1 MSNSKDAVRKILD
14 AVKADKRTSLTAPE
28 GKLVCDAYGIPVP
41 KEGVAKSAAEAAK
54 IATDMGFPVVMK
66 IVSPDILHKTEAG
79 GVMVGV
85 KTAADAEKN
94 YATILANAK
103 KYKADAK
110 IEGIQ
115 VQQMLLGGQEVIIGA
130 VTDGSFGKLVAFGLG
145 GVLVEVLKDITF
157 RLAPAT
163 KEDALSMLDG
173 IQAHEMLK
181 GVRGSDP
188 ANRDAI
194 ADIIVNVSKLIT
206 DFPEIAEMDLNPV
219 FATKSNAIAADV
231 RIVVDFEPKPPRPRP
246 NHDDIVR
253 QMNRIMKPKS
263 VAVIGASAENGKI
276 GNSVMKNLIN
286 GGYKGEIYPIHPK
299 ADEIMGKKVYKS
311 VKDVPGEVDI
321 AVFAIPAN
329 FVAGALIECGEKKV
343 VGAILIPS
351 GYAETGNIKG
361 QEEIQAIGQKY
372 GIRLMGPNI
381 YGFYYTHANLCA
393 TFCTA
398 YDVKGS
404 AALSSQSGGIGMA
417 IIGFSRSAKMG
428 VSAIVGLGNKSD
440 IDEDDLLTFFEQD
453 DNTQIIAQH
462 CEDLKDGRAF
472 AEVAKRVSKKK
483 PIVVLKAGRT
493 SAGAKAA
500 SSHTGALAGNDKIY
514 EDVFNQSGVIRARS
528 LRDMLEFARGIPV
541 LPTPKGENVVIIT
554 GAGGSGVL
562 LSDACIDNNLQAD
575 DDPAGSRCGVPQVHP
590 AVRRGRQPGR
600 HHRRRAADHL
610 RQHRQARARRPA
622 HPFADPRLLAHHRD
636 AADGVCEEHGRGE
649 ERDEGQGHR
658 EADRGL
664 AGRRHR
670 GRGSRRL
677 SLPER
682 HRRLRLLDRN
692 SGRGARRE
700 VQVGARRGPA
710 VSVNSSHSGM
720 RASRGPGMRIP
731 GSRCARTGMHGNQ
744 ARFAFQPSRCHR
756 PIQRRGD
763 GEAGAGRQRI
773 DHEILKSGMPARR
786 PELQNLDHADHHDGD
801 RCREQPVPRI
811 GQAEASPT
819 RTKASACSPSWPR
832 SECGRKR
839 GGPSVA
845 KVTAAARSQAMIL
858 RMMVIATG

>member
-1 MSNSKDAVRKILD
+1 MSHSKDAVRKILD
-14 AVKADKRTSLTAPE
+14 AVKADKRSSLTAPE

-41 KEGVAKSAAEAAK
+41 KEGVAKSAAEAVKLA
-54 IATDMGFPVVMK
+54 AGMGFPVVMK

-85 KTAADAEKN
+85 KTADDVEKN

-163 KEDALSMLDG
+163 KADALSMLDG

-194 ADIIVNVSKLIT
+194 ADIIVNVSQLIT
-206 DFPEIAEMDLNPV
+206 DFPEISEMDLNPV
-219 FATKSNAIAADV
+219 FATKADAIAADV
-231 RIVVDFEPKPPRPRP
+231 RIVVDFDPKPPRPRP

-263 VAVIGASAENGKI
+263 VAVIGASAETGKI

-329 FVAGALIECGEKKV
+329 FVAAALTECGEKKV

-351 GYAETGNIKG
+351 GYAETGNMKG

-562 LSDACIDNNLQAD
+562 LSDACIDNKLSLMQIPPDLDAAFRKFIPPFGAAGNPVDITGGEPPITYVNTVKLGLE
-575 DDPAGSRCGVPQVHP
+575 DPRIHSLILGYWHTIVTPPMVFAKNMVEVKNAMKAKGIEKPIVASLAGDIEVEE
-590 AVRRGRQPGR
+590 
-600 HHRRRAADHL
+600 AADYL
-610 RQHRQARARRPA
+610 YQNGIVAYAYSTEIPVA
-622 HPFADPRLLAHHRD
+622 VLGAKYKWA
-636 AADGVCEEHGRGE
+636 
-649 ERDEGQGHR
+649 
-658 EADRGL
+658 
-664 AGRRHR
+664 
-670 GRGSRRL
+670 
-677 SLPER
+677 
-682 HRRLRLLDRN
+682 
-692 SGRGARRE
+692 RGA
-700 VQVGARRGPA
+700 G
-710 VSVNSSHSGM
+710 
-720 RASRGPGMRIP
+720 
-731 GSRCARTGMHGNQ
+731 
-744 ARFAFQPSRCHR
+744 
-756 PIQRRGD
+756 
-763 GEAGAGRQRI
+763 
-773 DHEILKSGMPARR
+773 L
-786 PELQNLDHADHHDGD
+786 L
-801 RCREQPVPRI
+801 
-811 GQAEASPT
+811 
-819 RTKASACSPSWPR
+819 
-832 SECGRKR
+832 
-839 GGPSVA
+839 
-845 KVTAAARSQAMIL
+845 
-858 RMMVIATG
+858 

>member
-1 MSNSKDAVRKILD
+1 MSNAKEAVRKILD
-14 AVKADKRTSLTAPE
+14 AAKADQRTSLTAPE

-41 KEGVAKSAAEAAK
+41 REAVANSASEASD
-54 IATDMGFPVVMK
+54 IAAGIGFPVVMK

-79 GVMVGV
+79 GVLVGV
-85 KTAADAEKN
+85 KNAADVAKN
-94 YATILANAK
+94 YETILANAR
-103 KYKADAK
+103 KYKSDAK
-110 IEGIQ
+110 IEGVQI
-115 VQQMLLGGQEVIIGA
+115 QQMLLGGQEIIVGA

-163 KEDALSMLDG
+163 REDALSMLDG

-194 ADIIVNVSKLIT
+194 ADIIVKVSRLIT

-219 FATKSNAIAADV
+219 FATKDGAVAADV
-231 RIVVDFEPKPPRPRP
+231 RIVVDFAPKPPRPRP

-286 GGYKGEIYPIHPK
+286 GGYQGEIYPIHPK
-299 ADEIMGKKVYKS
+299 AQEIMGKKVYKS
-311 VKDVPGEVDI
+311 VKDIPGEVDI
-321 AVFAIPAN
+321 AVFAIPASL
-329 FVAGALIECGEKKV
+329 VAGALIECGEKKV

-351 GYAETGNIKG
+351 GYAETGNVKG

-398 YDVKGS
+398 YDVKGK

-562 LSDACIDNNLQAD
+562 LSDACIDNKLSLMTIPPDLDAAFRKFIPPFGAAGNPVDITGGEPPITYVNTVKLGLE
-575 DDPAGSRCGVPQVHP
+575 DPRIHALILGYWHTIVTPPMVFARNMVEVKNAMKEKGIEKPIVASLAGDIEVEE
-590 AVRRGRQPGR
+590 
-600 HHRRRAADHL
+600 AADYL
-610 RQHRQARARRPA
+610 YQNGIVAYAYSTEIPVA
-622 HPFADPRLLAHHRD
+622 VLGAKYKWA
-636 AADGVCEEHGRGE
+636 
-649 ERDEGQGHR
+649 
-658 EADRGL
+658 
-664 AGRRHR
+664 
-670 GRGSRRL
+670 
-677 SLPER
+677 
-682 HRRLRLLDRN
+682 
-692 SGRGARRE
+692 RGA
-700 VQVGARRGPA
+700 G
-710 VSVNSSHSGM
+710 
-720 RASRGPGMRIP
+720 
-731 GSRCARTGMHGNQ
+731 
-744 ARFAFQPSRCHR
+744 
-756 PIQRRGD
+756 
-763 GEAGAGRQRI
+763 
-773 DHEILKSGMPARR
+773 L
-786 PELQNLDHADHHDGD
+786 L
-801 RCREQPVPRI
+801 
-811 GQAEASPT
+811 
-819 RTKASACSPSWPR
+819 
-832 SECGRKR
+832 
-839 GGPSVA
+839 
-845 KVTAAARSQAMIL
+845 
-858 RMMVIATG
+858 

>member
-1 MSNSKDAVRKILD
+1 MSHSKDAVRKILD

-28 GKLVCDAYGIPVP
+28 GKLVCDVYGIPVP
-41 KEGVAKSAAEAAK
+41 KEGVATSAAEAAK

-85 KTAADAEKN
+85 KNAADAEKN
-94 YATILANAK
+94 YAAILANAK
-103 KYKADAK
+103 KYKSDAK

-163 KEDALSMLDG
+163 KQDALSMLDG

-194 ADIIVNVSKLIT
+194 ADIIVNVSQLIS
-206 DFPEIAEMDLNPV
+206 DFPEISEMDLNPV
-219 FATKSNAIAADV
+219 FATKTNAIAADV
-231 RIVVDFEPKPPRPRP
+231 RIVVDFAPAAPRPRP

-253 QMNRIMKPKS
+253 QMNRIMKPKA
-263 VAVIGASAENGKI
+263 VAVIGASAESGKI

-311 VKDVPGEVDI
+311 VKDVPADIDI
-321 AVFAIPAN
+321 AVFAIPASL
-329 FVAGALIECGEKKV
+329 VASALVECGEKKI

-381 YGFYYTHANLCA
+381 YGFYYTPANLCA

-462 CEDLKDGRAF
+462 CEDLKDGRSF

-562 LSDACIDNNLQAD
+562 LSDACIDNKLSLMTIPPDLDAAFRKFIPPFGAAGNPIDITGGEPPITYVNTVRLGLE
-575 DDPAGSRCGVPQVHP
+575 DPRIHALILGYWHTIVTPPMVFARNMVEVKNEMKAKGIEKPIVASLAGDIEVEE
-590 AVRRGRQPGR
+590 
-600 HHRRRAADHL
+600 AADYL
-610 RQHRQARARRPA
+610 YQNGIVAYAYSTEIPVA
-622 HPFADPRLLAHHRD
+622 VLGAKYKWA
-636 AADGVCEEHGRGE
+636 
-649 ERDEGQGHR
+649 
-658 EADRGL
+658 
-664 AGRRHR
+664 
-670 GRGSRRL
+670 
-677 SLPER
+677 
-682 HRRLRLLDRN
+682 
-692 SGRGARRE
+692 RGA
-700 VQVGARRGPA
+700 G
-710 VSVNSSHSGM
+710 
-720 RASRGPGMRIP
+720 
-731 GSRCARTGMHGNQ
+731 
-744 ARFAFQPSRCHR
+744 
-756 PIQRRGD
+756 
-763 GEAGAGRQRI
+763 
-773 DHEILKSGMPARR
+773 L
-786 PELQNLDHADHHDGD
+786 L
-801 RCREQPVPRI
+801 
-811 GQAEASPT
+811 
-819 RTKASACSPSWPR
+819 
-832 SECGRKR
+832 
-839 GGPSVA
+839 
-845 KVTAAARSQAMIL
+845 
-858 RMMVIATG
+858 

>member
-1 MSNSKDAVRKILD
+1 MSNSKAAVRKILD
-14 AVKADKRTSLTAPE
+14 SVKADKRTSLTAPE

-41 KEGVAKSAAEAAK
+41 KEGVATSAAEAAK
-54 IATDMGFPVVMK
+54 IATGMGFPVVMK

-85 KTAADAEKN
+85 KTAADVEKN
-94 YATILANAK
+94 YGTILANAK

-115 VQQMLLGGQEVIIGA
+115 VQQMLLGGQEVIVGA

-194 ADIIVNVSKLIT
+194 AGIIVKVSQLIT

-219 FATKSNAIAADV
+219 FATRDNAIAADV
-231 RIVVDFEPKPPRPRP
+231 RIVVDFAPKPPRPRP

-253 QMNRIMKPKS
+253 QMNRIMKPKA

-299 ADEIMGKKVYKS
+299 AEEIMGKKVFKS
-311 VKDVPGEVDI
+311 VKDVPGEIDI
-321 AVFAIPAN
+321 AVFAIPAK
-329 FVAGALIECGEKKV
+329 FVAGALTECGEKKIP
-343 VGAILIPS
+343 GAVLIPS
-351 GYAETGNIKG
+351 GFAEAGHPEL
-361 QEEIQAIGQKY
+361 QAEIVEIGKKY
-372 GIRLMGPNI
+372 NVRLMGPNI
-381 YGFYYTHANLCA
+381 YGFYYTPANLCA

-440 IDEDDLLTFFEQD
+440 IDEDDLLAFFEQD
-453 DNTQIIAQH
+453 PNTTIIAQH

-472 AEVAKRVSKKK
+472 AEAAKRVAKKK
-483 PIVVLKAGRT
+483 PVVVLKAGRT

-514 EDVFNQSGVIRARS
+514 EDVLKQSGVIRARS
-528 LRDMLEFARGIPV
+528 LRQLLEFARGVPV
-541 LPTPKGENVVIIT
+541 LPTPKGENVLIIT

-562 LSDACIDNNLQAD
+562 LSDSCVDNGLSLMAMPPD
-575 DDPAGSRCGVPQVHP
+575 
-590 AVRRGRQPGR
+590 
-600 HHRRRAADHL
+600 L
-610 RQHRQARARRPA
+610 
-622 HPFADPRLLAHHRD
+622 D
-636 AADGVCEEHGRGE
+636 AAFRKFIPPFGAAGNPVDITGGE
-649 ERDEGQGHR
+649 PPITYVNTVKLGLSDDRIHSLILGYWHTIVTPPMVFARNMVEVKKEM
-658 EADRGL
+658 EAKGFVKPIVASL
-664 AGRRHR
+664 AGDVEVEEAAEYLYQN
-670 GRGSRRL
+670 GIPAYAYSTE
-677 SLPER
+677 LPVEV
-682 HRRLRLLDRN
+682 L
-692 SGRGARRE
+692 GAKYKWARGA
-700 VQVGARRGPA
+700 G
-710 VSVNSSHSGM
+710 
-720 RASRGPGMRIP
+720 
-731 GSRCARTGMHGNQ
+731 
-744 ARFAFQPSRCHR
+744 
-756 PIQRRGD
+756 
-763 GEAGAGRQRI
+763 
-773 DHEILKSGMPARR
+773 L
-786 PELQNLDHADHHDGD
+786 L
-801 RCREQPVPRI
+801 
-811 GQAEASPT
+811 
-819 RTKASACSPSWPR
+819 
-832 SECGRKR
+832 
-839 GGPSVA
+839 
-845 KVTAAARSQAMIL
+845 
-858 RMMVIATG
+858 

>member
-1 MSNSKDAVRKILD
+1 MSHSKDAVRKILD
-14 AVKADKRTSLTAPE
+14 AVKADKRSSLTAPE

-41 KEGVAKSAAEAAK
+41 KEGVAKSATEAVK
-54 IATDMGFPVVMK
+54 LATGMGFPVVMK

-85 KTAADAEKN
+85 KTAEEVEKN
-94 YATILANAK
+94 HATILANAK
-103 KYKADAK
+103 KYKSDAK

-163 KEDALSMLDG
+163 KQDALSMLDG

-194 ADIIVNVSKLIT
+194 ADIIVNVSQLIT
-206 DFPEIAEMDLNPV
+206 DFPEISEMDLNPV
-219 FATKSNAIAADV
+219 FATKADAIAADV
-231 RIVVDFEPKPPRPRP
+231 RIVVDFDPKPPRPRP

-263 VAVIGASAENGKI
+263 VAVIGASAETGKI

-329 FVAGALIECGEKKV
+329 FVAAALTECGEKKV

-351 GYAETGNIKG
+351 GYAETGNMKG

-562 LSDACIDNNLQAD
+562 LSDACIDNKLSLMQIPPDLDAAFRKFIPPFGAAGNPVDITGGEPPITYVNTVKLGLE
-575 DDPAGSRCGVPQVHP
+575 DPRIHSLILGYWHTIVTPPMVFARNMVEVKNAMKAKGIEKPIVASLAGDIEVEE
-590 AVRRGRQPGR
+590 
-600 HHRRRAADHL
+600 AADYL
-610 RQHRQARARRPA
+610 YQNGIVAYAYSTEIPVA
-622 HPFADPRLLAHHRD
+622 VLGAKYKWA
-636 AADGVCEEHGRGE
+636 
-649 ERDEGQGHR
+649 
-658 EADRGL
+658 
-664 AGRRHR
+664 
-670 GRGSRRL
+670 
-677 SLPER
+677 
-682 HRRLRLLDRN
+682 
-692 SGRGARRE
+692 RGA
-700 VQVGARRGPA
+700 G
-710 VSVNSSHSGM
+710 
-720 RASRGPGMRIP
+720 
-731 GSRCARTGMHGNQ
+731 
-744 ARFAFQPSRCHR
+744 
-756 PIQRRGD
+756 
-763 GEAGAGRQRI
+763 
-773 DHEILKSGMPARR
+773 L
-786 PELQNLDHADHHDGD
+786 L
-801 RCREQPVPRI
+801 
-811 GQAEASPT
+811 
-819 RTKASACSPSWPR
+819 
-832 SECGRKR
+832 
-839 GGPSVA
+839 
-845 KVTAAARSQAMIL
+845 
-858 RMMVIATG
+858 